1 MVVSVTVKK
10 LDITLLSLCIAT
22 AASTSL
28 LVFSLMFSLYI
39 FSVCPNGVLSQ
50 HYWLGRQICKNVV
63 SKMALSSEMDGKP
76 YSS

>member
-1 MVVSVTVKK
+1 
-10 LDITLLSLCIAT
+10 LSLCIAT
-22 AASTSL
+22 AASTHL
-28 LVFSLMFSLYI
+28 LVCLMLRLYI
-39 FSVCPNGVLSQ
+39 FSVCPKLNGVLSQ